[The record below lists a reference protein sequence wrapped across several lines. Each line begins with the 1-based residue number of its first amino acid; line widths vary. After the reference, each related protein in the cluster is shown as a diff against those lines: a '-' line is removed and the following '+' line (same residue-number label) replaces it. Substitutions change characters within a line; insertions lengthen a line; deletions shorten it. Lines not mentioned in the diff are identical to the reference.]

1 MSGARKLSS
10 SVETIMKRTIRVHS
24 THPTRAIRIN
34 PLRGKAVD
42 LRTKAALL
50 WLLLLLLVG
59 GGAQA
64 QSIQFTVKE
73 IALKN
78 GDSTEL
84 GDVYFINTN
93 CKSVLKSTPEVEILD
108 GPPGV
113 TAVINAAKVVP
124 HGYSCAKPVS
134 GGKLVITAKDVQNYS
149 YTRMV
154 IRVRYKTLDGDR
166 ERSENIN
173 IALFPSD

>member
-1 MSGARKLSS
+1 
-10 SVETIMKRTIRVHS
+10 MKWTFRFHS
-24 THPTRAIRIN
+24 THPTRAVGIN
-34 PLRGKAVD
+34 PPNRNAAAIRNKAV
-42 LRTKAALL
+42 LL
-50 WLLLLLLVG
+50 CPLLLLLLFS

-84 GDVYFINTN
+84 GDVFYINTN
-93 CKSVLKSTPEVEILD
+93 CKSMLKSTPEVEILD

-113 TAVINAAKVVP
+113 TAAINSAKVVP
-124 HGYSCAKPVS
+124 RAYSCAKPVS
-134 GGKLVITAKDVQNYS
+134 GGKLVITAKDVQDYS

-154 IRVRYKTLDGDR
+154 LRIRYKTSNGDR
-166 ERSENIN
+166 ERSESIN

>member
-1 MSGARKLSS
+1 
-10 SVETIMKRTIRVHS
+10 MKCTFRFHS
-24 THPTRAIRIN
+24 THPTRATRIN
-34 PLRGKAVD
+34 PLSGNVVD
-42 LRTKAALL
+42 FRNKAALL
-50 WLLLLLLVG
+50 WLLLLFLVG

-84 GDVYFINTN
+84 GDVFYISTN
-93 CKSVLKSTPEVEILD
+93 CKSLLKGTPEVEILD

-113 TAVINAAKVVP
+113 TAIINAAKVVP
-124 HGYSCAKPVS
+124 RGVGCANPVS
-134 GGKLVITAKDVQNYS
+134 GGKLVITAKDVRDYS

-154 IRVRYKTLDGDR
+154 LRIRYKTLDGDR

-173 IALFPSD
+173 ITLFPSD

>member
-1 MSGARKLSS
+1 MDFR
-10 SVETIMKRTIRVHS
+10 
-24 THPTRAIRIN
+24 N
-34 PLRGKAVD
+34 
-42 LRTKAALL
+42 KAALL
-50 WLLLLLLVG
+50 CSLLLFLLFG

-84 GDVYFINTN
+84 GDVFYINTN
-93 CKSVLKSTPEVEILD
+93 CKSVLKTTPEVEILD

-124 HGYSCAKPVS
+124 RGYSCANPVS
-134 GGKLVITAKDVQNYS
+134 GGKLVIAAKDIRDYS

-154 IRVRYKTLDGDR
+154 LRIRYKTLDGDR
-166 ERSENIN
+166 ERSESIN